1 MFSGTVFTEN
11 CRKFQKYL
19 WREVSAVYDDPKRYE
34 NDGLYED
41 EDTEYEDEY
50 ETDDSDYIVDDED
63 EEDENALWDD
73 EDAADAEIDDPPDK
87 PRRKQKKK
95 DIEDSS
101 DENYPEEAEAESAE
115 QAQRQIALEQNIID
129 RLEADAEEHP
139 FEDDAG
145 DEEPERKKLKRELR
159 AQALKRLEDSA
170 RTLKD
175 YENLVAWYDRLDANR
190 QRRERYHE
198 LFRSGDDVPLDYG
211 ASEDA
216 LCFPDTLN
224 DVLTRQERKGD
235 FIDTIFYCPYN
246 IHELVTDADMSVILR
261 ELNEDHK
268 LLLFLTALRQ
278 YSSVKIAAIRGQS
291 DRNIRKVR
299 NTMLKKIRKKLLAAL
314 TEKVQA
320 QQPLT
325 LLEKEFLKEN
335 GVDIEKITKK

>member
-1 MFSGTVFTEN
+1 M
-11 CRKFQKYL
+11 
-19 WREVSAVYDDPKRYE
+19 YDDPKQYE

-41 EDTEYEDEY
+41 TDYEDEY
-50 ETDDSDYIVDDED
+50 EVDDSDYIENDED
-63 EEDENALWDD
+63 EEDENAFWDD
-73 EDAADAEIDDPPDK
+73 TEEDTDDPPK
-87 PRRKQKKK
+87 KKRRKRKKK
-95 DIEDSS
+95 DIFADS
-101 DENYPEEAEAESAE
+101 DTDDDDMEAEEYEKTRRRLAKE
-115 QAQRQIALEQNIID
+115 QRIID
-129 RLEADAEEHP
+129 ETEADAEEHP
-139 FEDDAG
+139 IEDDNDDTG
-145 DEEPERKKLKRELR
+145 DEQPERKLLKRELR

-190 QRRERYHE
+190 QRKERYHE
-198 LFRSGDDVPLDYG
+198 LYRSGDDVPLDYG

-224 DVLTRQERKGD
+224 TVLTRQERKGD
-235 FIDTIFYCPYN
+235 FIDSIFYCPYD
-246 IHELVTDADMSVILR
+246 IHELVTDADMSAILR

-268 LLLFLTALRQ
+268 FLLFLSALRQ
-278 YSSVKIAAIRGQS
+278 YSSTKIAAIRGQS

-325 LLEKEFLKEN
+325 LLEKEFLSEN
-335 GVDIEKITKK
+335 GVDIEKTTKK

>member
-1 MFSGTVFTEN
+1 M
-11 CRKFQKYL
+11 YD
-19 WREVSAVYDDPKRYE
+19 VSKRYE
-34 NDGLYED
+34 NDGLYD
-41 EDTEYEDEY
+41 EDTDYEDEY
-50 ETDDSDYIVDDED
+50 EADDSDYIVDDED

-73 EDAADAEIDDPPDK
+73 AEEDSADKDDTDEPPEK
-87 PRRKQKKK
+87 KRRKRKKK
-95 DIEDSS
+95 SVFVDSDTDTED
-101 DENYPEEAEAESAE
+101 AEAEEYEKTRRRLAKE
-115 QAQRQIALEQNIID
+115 QRIID
-129 RLEADAEEHP
+129 EIEADAAENP
-139 FEDDAG
+139 IEDDGDDTG
-145 DEEPERKKLKRELR
+145 DEQPERKLLKRELR

-175 YENLVAWYDRLDANR
+175 YENLIAWYDRLDANR
-190 QRRERYHE
+190 QRKERYHE
-198 LFRSGDDVPLDYG
+198 LYRSGDDVPLDYG

-224 DVLTRQERKGD
+224 DVLKRQERKGD
-235 FIDTIFYCPYN
+235 FIDTIFYCPYD

-268 LLLFLTALRQ
+268 FLLFLSALRQ
-278 YSSVKIAAIRGQS
+278 YSSAKIAAIRGQS

-325 LLEKEFLKEN
+325 LLEKEFLSEN
-335 GVDIEKITKK
+335 GVDIEKYTKK

>member
-1 MFSGTVFTEN
+1 M
-11 CRKFQKYL
+11 
-19 WREVSAVYDDPKRYE
+19 YDDPKRYE
-34 NDGLYED
+34 NDGLYD
-41 EDTEYEDEY
+41 EYTDYEDEY
-50 ETDDSDYIVDDED
+50 EIDDSDYIVDDD
-63 EEDENALWDD
+63 DEDENALWDD
-73 EDAADAEIDDPPDK
+73 AEEDAADKDDTEDPPEK
-87 PRRKQKKK
+87 KRRKRKKRVIFA
-95 DIEDSS
+95 DSDTDAED
-101 DENYPEEAEAESAE
+101 AEAEEYEKTRRRIAKE
-115 QAQRQIALEQNIID
+115 QRLID
-129 RLEADAEEHP
+129 EIEADAAENP
-139 FEDDAG
+139 IEDDSDDSE
-145 DEEPERKKLKRELR
+145 DEQPERKFLKRELR

-190 QRRERYHE
+190 QRKERYHE
-198 LFRSGDDVPLDYG
+198 LYRSGDDVPLDYG

-216 LCFPDTLN
+216 FCFPDTLN

-235 FIDTIFYCPYN
+235 FIDTIFYCPYD
-246 IHELVTDADMSVILR
+246 IHELVTDADMSVTLR

-268 LLLFLTALRQ
+268 FLLFLSALRQ

-325 LLEKEFLKEN
+325 LLEKEFLSEN
-335 GVDIEKITKK
+335 GIDIESISKT

>member
-1 MFSGTVFTEN
+1 MYG
-11 CRKFQKYL
+11 
-19 WREVSAVYDDPKRYE
+19 DPKRYE
-34 NDGLYED
+34 NNGLYD

-50 ETDDSDYIVDDED
+50 EADDSDYIVDDED
-63 EEDENALWDD
+63 EDENALWDNAE
-73 EDAADAEIDDPPDK
+73 EDTTDDTDDTDDPPEK
-87 PRRKQKKK
+87 KRRKRKKK
-95 DIEDSS
+95 DIFADSDTDAEDAEAEEYEKTRRSLAKEQRII
-101 DENYPEEAEAESAE
+101 DEIEAEAAE
-115 QAQRQIALEQNIID
+115 NPI
-129 RLEADAEEHP
+129 
-139 FEDDAG
+139 EDHNDDTR
-145 DEEPERKKLKRELR
+145 DERPERKLLKRELR
-159 AQALKRLEDSA
+159 ALALVRLEDSA

-190 QRRERYHE
+190 QRKERYHE
-198 LFRSGDDVPLDYG
+198 LYRSGDDVPLDYG

-235 FIDTIFYCPYN
+235 FIDTIFYCPYD

-268 LLLFLTALRQ
+268 FLLFLSALRQ

-299 NTMLKKIRKKLLAAL
+299 NTMLGKIRKKLLATL

-325 LLEKEFLKEN
+325 LLEKGFLTEN
-335 GVDIEKITKK
+335 GVDIEKDTKK

>member
-1 MFSGTVFTEN
+1 M
-11 CRKFQKYL
+11 
-19 WREVSAVYDDPKRYE
+19 YDDPKRYE

-50 ETDDSDYIVDDED
+50 EYEADDSDYIVDDED

-73 EDAADAEIDDPPDK
+73 AEEDTADDDDTEDPPEKKRKKKEIFADSDADAED
-87 PRRKQKKK
+87 
-95 DIEDSS
+95 
-101 DENYPEEAEAESAE
+101 AEAEEYEKTRRRLAKE
-115 QAQRQIALEQNIID
+115 QRIID
-129 RLEADAEEHP
+129 EIEADAAENPIEDDS
-139 FEDDAG
+139 DDAG
-145 DEEPERKKLKRELR
+145 DEQPERK
-159 AQALKRLEDSA
+159 
-170 RTLKD
+170 
-175 YENLVAWYDRLDANR
+175 
-190 QRRERYHE
+190 
-198 LFRSGDDVPLDYG
+198 
-211 ASEDA
+211 SEDA

-268 LLLFLTALRQ
+268 FLLFLSALRQ
-278 YSSVKIAAIRGQS
+278 YSSVKIAAIREQS

-325 LLEKEFLKEN
+325 LLEKEFLSEN
-335 GVDIEKITKK
+335 GVYIEKCAKK

>member
-1 MFSGTVFTEN
+1 MF
-11 CRKFQKYL
+11 
-19 WREVSAVYDDPKRYE
+19 DDPKRYE
-34 NDGLYED
+34 HDGFYED
-41 EDTEYEDEY
+41 ADYENEYIA
-50 ETDDSDYIVDDED
+50 DDSDYITDD

-73 EDAADAEIDDPPDK
+73 EAEAADALPEK
-87 PRRKQKKK
+87 KRRKLNNQAVLADNDTDSEEIELSEQALRQITKEEQLIEELET
-95 DIEDSS
+95 DAAENPIED
-101 DENYPEEAEAESAE
+101 DG
-115 QAQRQIALEQNIID
+115 
-129 RLEADAEEHP
+129 
-139 FEDDAG
+139 DDSG
-145 DEEPERKKLKRELR
+145 DEQPERKLLKRELR

-190 QRRERYHE
+190 QRKERYHE
-198 LFRSGDDVPLDYG
+198 LSRSGDDVPLDYG

-224 DVLTRQERKGD
+224 AVLTRQERKGD
-235 FIDTIFYCPYN
+235 FIDTIFYCPYD

-268 LLLFLTALRQ
+268 FLLFLSALRQ
-278 YSSVKIAAIRGQS
+278 YSSTKIAAIRGQS

-325 LLEKEFLKEN
+325 LLEKEFLSEN
-335 GVDIEKITKK
+335 CVDIEKTTKK

>member
-1 MFSGTVFTEN
+1 M
-11 CRKFQKYL
+11 
-19 WREVSAVYDDPKRYE
+19 YDDPKRYE
-34 NDGLYED
+34 SDGLYED

-50 ETDDSDYIVDDED
+50 ESDDSDYIVNDED
-63 EEDENALWDD
+63 EDENALWDD
-73 EDAADAEIDDPPDK
+73 AEENTSDDEDTDDPPEK
-87 PRRKQKKK
+87 KRRKRKKK
-95 DIEDSS
+95 DIFADSDTDAED
-101 DENYPEEAEAESAE
+101 AEAEEYEKTRRRLAKE
-115 QAQRQIALEQNIID
+115 QRIID
-129 RLEADAEEHP
+129 EIEADAAENPIEDDG
-139 FEDDAG
+139 DDAG
-145 DEEPERKKLKRELR
+145 DEQPERKLLKRELR

-190 QRRERYHE
+190 QRKERYHE
-198 LFRSGDDVPLDYG
+198 LYRSGDDVPLDYG

-235 FIDTIFYCPYN
+235 FIDTIFYCPYD
-246 IHELVTDADMSVILR
+246 IHELVTDADMCVILR

-268 LLLFLTALRQ
+268 FLLFLSALRQ
-278 YSSVKIAAIRGQS
+278 YSSTKIAAIRGQS

-325 LLEKEFLKEN
+325 LLEKEFLTEN
-335 GVDIEKITKK
+335 GVDIEKNTKK

>member
-1 MFSGTVFTEN
+1 
-11 CRKFQKYL
+11 
-19 WREVSAVYDDPKRYE
+19 VYDDPKRYK
-34 NDGLYED
+34 NNGLYED
-41 EDTEYEDEY
+41 EDTDYEDEY
-50 ETDDSDYIVDDED
+50 EADDSDYIVDDED
-63 EEDENALWDD
+63 EDDENALWDD
-73 EDAADAEIDDPPDK
+73 AEEDTADDDDTDDPPEK
-87 PRRKQKKK
+87 KRRKRKKK
-95 DIEDSS
+95 DIFTDTDADDAET
-101 DENYPEEAEAESAE
+101 EEYEKTRRRLAKE
-115 QAQRQIALEQNIID
+115 QRIID
-129 RLEADAEEHP
+129 EIEADAAENP
-139 FEDDAG
+139 IEDDSDDTG
-145 DEEPERKKLKRELR
+145 DEQPERKLLKREIQ

-216 LCFPDTLN
+216 VCFPDTLN
-224 DVLTRQERKGD
+224 DVLKRQERKGD
-235 FIDTIFYCPYN
+235 FIDTIFYCPYD

-268 LLLFLTALRQ
+268 FLLSLSALRQ

-335 GVDIEKITKK
+335 GVDIEKSTKK